1 MADEMAEQ
9 PDVLARLVERAAEV
23 RATGAEVVP
32 VDLAA
37 CAIVA
42 RGSSDHAALLGQY
55 LLEVAT
61 GRPVALASPSVQ
73 TLYRAP
79 VDYRGV
85 LVVGVSQSGAT
96 SEIVEVVAVLRA
108 AGARTIAITNDPSSP
123 LAEAAGSVID
133 LGAGPELAVPATKT
147 VTATLLAF
155 VLLAEGVSGRSL
167 VSSSDLADL
176 PGHIAGVLADEA
188 SVARAAARLT
198 DAGQLVAVARGY
210 LLAAAR
216 ETALKLRETS
226 GILAEGWSAADLRHG
241 SSPPS
246 APTSPSSA
254 CAPPV
259 PPPTTPSA
267 WSPNWPPGGPTCCAS
282 TTAPTPTFP
291 CLPVCLNRWPTSA
304 PSCAASTW
312 PAWSRSGAASTRT
325 NRWGSIRSPRAEG
338 GLYGTQL
345 HPGPRAKT

>member
-1 MADEMAEQ
+1 MTKGQLMAGEMAEQ

-61 GRPVALASPSVQ
+61 GRPVALASPSLQ

-167 VSSSDLADL
+167 VSVLGPGRPATDWLGLIELGALEAAGMGAD
-176 PGHIAGVLADEA
+176 GRQGVE
-188 SVARAAARLT
+188 RL
-198 DAGQLVAVARGY
+198 
-210 LLAAAR
+210 
-216 ETALKLRETS
+216 
-226 GILAEGWSAADLRHG
+226 
-241 SSPPS
+241 
-246 APTSPSSA
+246 
-254 CAPPV
+254 
-259 PPPTTPSA
+259 
-267 WSPNWPPGGPTCCAS
+267 
-282 TTAPTPTFP
+282 
-291 CLPVCLNRWPTSA
+291 
-304 PSCAASTW
+304 
-312 PAWSRSGAASTRT
+312 
-325 NRWGSIRSPRAEG
+325 RSPVK
-338 GLYGTQL
+338 
-345 HPGPRAKT
+345 GPCEIKAR

>member
-1 MADEMAEQ
+1 MAAEMAEQ
-9 PDVLARLVERAAEV
+9 PDVLARMVERAAEV
-23 RATGAEVVP
+23 RATGAGVVP

-55 LLEVAT
+55 LLEAAT
-61 GRPVALASPSVQ
+61 GRPVALASPSLQ

-108 AGARTIAITNDPSSP
+108 AGRRTIAITNDPSSP

-155 VLLAEGVSGRSL
+155 VLLAEGLSGRTL
-167 VSSSDLADL
+167 VSSSALADL
-176 PGHIAGVLADEA
+176 PGHIAAVLADEA

-198 DAGQLVAVARGY
+198 DVGQLVAVARGY

-241 SSPPS
+241 
-246 APTSPSSA
+246 
-254 CAPPV
+254 PV
-259 PPPTTPSA
+259 AAIGAHVPVLSLRAAGPAAADTERLESELAARGANVLRINDGADADIPL
-267 WSPNWPPGGPTCCAS
+267 PPGVPEPLANIGAVVRGQHLARLVSLGRGIDPDH
-282 TTAPTPTFP
+282 P
-291 CLPVCLNRWPTSA
+291 LGLNKV
-304 PSCAASTW
+304 
-312 PAWSRSGAASTRT
+312 
-325 NRWGSIRSPRAEG
+325 
-338 GLYGTQL
+338 TQS
-345 HPGPRAKT
+345 

>member
-1 MADEMAEQ
+1 
-9 PDVLARLVERAAEV
+9 RAAEV
-23 RATGAEVVP
+23 RATGAGVVP

-155 VLLAEGVSGRSL
+155 VLLAEGLSGRTL
-167 VSSSDLADL
+167 VSSSALADL
-176 PGHIAGVLADEA
+176 PGHIAAVLADEA

-198 DAGQLVAVARGY
+198 DVGQLVAVARGY

-241 SSPPS
+241 
-246 APTSPSSA
+246 
-254 CAPPV
+254 PV
-259 PPPTTPSA
+259 AAIGAHVPVLSLRAAGPAAADTERLESELAARGANVLRINDGADADIPL
-267 WSPNWPPGGPTCCAS
+267 PPGVPEPLANIGAVVRGQHLARLVSLGRGIDPDH
-282 TTAPTPTFP
+282 P
-291 CLPVCLNRWPTSA
+291 LGLNKV
-304 PSCAASTW
+304 
-312 PAWSRSGAASTRT
+312 
-325 NRWGSIRSPRAEG
+325 
-338 GLYGTQL
+338 TQS
-345 HPGPRAKT
+345 

>member
-1 MADEMAEQ
+1 MAAEMAEQ
-9 PDVLARLVERAAEV
+9 PDVLARMVERAAEV
-23 RATGAEVVP
+23 RATGAGVVP

-55 LLEVAT
+55 LLEAAT
-61 GRPVALASPSVQ
+61 GRPVALASPSLQ

-155 VLLAEGVSGRSL
+155 VLLAEGLSGRTL
-167 VSSSDLADL
+167 VSSSALADL
-176 PGHIAGVLADEA
+176 PGHIAAVLADEA

-198 DAGQLVAVARGY
+198 DVGQLVAVARGY

-241 SSPPS
+241 
-246 APTSPSSA
+246 
-254 CAPPV
+254 PV
-259 PPPTTPSA
+259 AAIGAHVPVLSLRAAGPAAADTERLESELAARGANVLRINDGADADIPL
-267 WSPNWPPGGPTCCAS
+267 PPGVPEPLANIGAVVRGQHLARLVSLGRGIDPDH
-282 TTAPTPTFP
+282 P
-291 CLPVCLNRWPTSA
+291 LGLNKV
-304 PSCAASTW
+304 
-312 PAWSRSGAASTRT
+312 
-325 NRWGSIRSPRAEG
+325 
-338 GLYGTQL
+338 TQS
-345 HPGPRAKT
+345 

>member
-1 MADEMAEQ
+1 MAKGRLMADEMAEQ

-198 DAGQLVAVARGY
+198 DACQLVAVARGY

-241 SSPPS
+241 
-246 APTSPSSA
+246 
-254 CAPPV
+254 PV
-259 PPPTTPSA
+259 AAIGAHVPVLSLRA
-267 WSPNWPPGGPTCCAS
+267 AGPAADDTERLESELA
-282 TTAPTPTFP
+282 ARGANVLRINDRADAD
-291 CLPVCLNRWPTSA
+291 LPLPAGVPEPLANIGAVVRGQHLARLVSLGRGIDPDQPLGLNKV
-304 PSCAASTW
+304 
-312 PAWSRSGAASTRT
+312 
-325 NRWGSIRSPRAEG
+325 
-338 GLYGTQL
+338 TQS
-345 HPGPRAKT
+345 

>member
-1 MADEMAEQ
+1 MAPGQLMAAEMAEQ
-9 PDVLARLVERAAEV
+9 PDVLARMVERAAEV
-23 RATGAEVVP
+23 RATGAGVVP

-55 LLEVAT
+55 LLEAAT
-61 GRPVALASPSVQ
+61 GRPVALASPSLQ

-155 VLLAEGVSGRSL
+155 VLLAEGLSGRTL
-167 VSSSDLADL
+167 VSSSALADL
-176 PGHIAGVLADEA
+176 PGHIAAVLADEA

-198 DAGQLVAVARGY
+198 DVGQLVAVARGY

-241 SSPPS
+241 
-246 APTSPSSA
+246 
-254 CAPPV
+254 PV
-259 PPPTTPSA
+259 AAIGAHVPVLSLRAAGPAAADTERLESELAARGANVLRINDGADADIPL
-267 WSPNWPPGGPTCCAS
+267 PPGVPEPLANIGAVVRGQHLARLVSLGRGIDPDH
-282 TTAPTPTFP
+282 P
-291 CLPVCLNRWPTSA
+291 LGLNKV
-304 PSCAASTW
+304 
-312 PAWSRSGAASTRT
+312 
-325 NRWGSIRSPRAEG
+325 
-338 GLYGTQL
+338 TQS
-345 HPGPRAKT
+345 

>member
-23 RATGAEVVP
+23 RATGAGVVP

-55 LLEVAT
+55 LLEAAT
-61 GRPVALASPSVQ
+61 GRPVALASPSLQ

-155 VLLAEGVSGRSL
+155 VLLAEGLSGRTL
-167 VSSSDLADL
+167 VSSSALADL
-176 PGHIAGVLADEA
+176 PGHIAAVLADEA

-198 DAGQLVAVARGY
+198 DVGQLVAVARGY

-241 SSPPS
+241 
-246 APTSPSSA
+246 
-254 CAPPV
+254 PV
-259 PPPTTPSA
+259 AAIGAHVPVLSLRAAGPAAADTERLESELAARGANVLRINDGADADLPL
-267 WSPNWPPGGPTCCAS
+267 PPGVPEPLANIGAVVRGQHLARLVSLGRGIDPDH
-282 TTAPTPTFP
+282 P
-291 CLPVCLNRWPTSA
+291 LGLNKV
-304 PSCAASTW
+304 
-312 PAWSRSGAASTRT
+312 
-325 NRWGSIRSPRAEG
+325 
-338 GLYGTQL
+338 TQS
-345 HPGPRAKT
+345 

>member
-1 MADEMAEQ
+1 MAAEMAEQ
-9 PDVLARLVERAAEV
+9 PDVLARMVERAAEV
-23 RATGAEVVP
+23 RATGAGVVP

-55 LLEVAT
+55 LLEAAI
-61 GRPVALASPSVQ
+61 GRPVALASPSLQ

-155 VLLAEGVSGRSL
+155 VLLAEGLSGRTL
-167 VSSSDLADL
+167 VSSSALADL
-176 PGHIAGVLADEA
+176 PGHIAAVLADEA

-198 DAGQLVAVARGY
+198 DVGQLVAVARGY

-241 SSPPS
+241 
-246 APTSPSSA
+246 
-254 CAPPV
+254 PV
-259 PPPTTPSA
+259 AAIGAHVPVLSLRAAGPAAADTERLESELAARGANVLRINDGADADIPL
-267 WSPNWPPGGPTCCAS
+267 PPGVPEPLANIGAVVRGQHLARLVSLGRGIDPDH
-282 TTAPTPTFP
+282 P
-291 CLPVCLNRWPTSA
+291 LGLNKV
-304 PSCAASTW
+304 
-312 PAWSRSGAASTRT
+312 
-325 NRWGSIRSPRAEG
+325 
-338 GLYGTQL
+338 TQS
-345 HPGPRAKT
+345 

>member
-1 MADEMAEQ
+1 MAKGQLMAGEMAEQ
-9 PDVLARLVERAAEV
+9 PDVLARLVDRAAEV
-23 RATGAEVVP
+23 RSTGAGVVP
-32 VDLAA
+32 LDLAA

-61 GRPVALASPSVQ
+61 GRPVALASPSLQ

-96 SEIVEVVAVLRA
+96 SEIVEVVAALRA
-108 AGARTIAITNDPSSP
+108 AGARTIAITNDPASP

-155 VLLAEGVSGRSL
+155 VLLAEGLSGRPL
-167 VSSSDLADL
+167 VSSSALADL
-176 PGHIAGVLADEA
+176 PGQIAGVLADEA

-241 SSPPS
+241 
-246 APTSPSSA
+246 
-254 CAPPV
+254 PV
-259 PPPTTPSA
+259 AAIDARVPVLSVRA
-267 WSPNWPPGGPTCCAS
+267 AGPAAADTERLESELA
-282 TTAPTPTFP
+282 ARGANVLRINDGADAD
-291 CLPVCLNRWPTSA
+291 LPLPAGVPEPLANIGAVVRGQHLARLVSLGRGIDPDQPLGLNKV
-304 PSCAASTW
+304 
-312 PAWSRSGAASTRT
+312 
-325 NRWGSIRSPRAEG
+325 
-338 GLYGTQL
+338 TQS
-345 HPGPRAKT
+345 

>member
-1 MADEMAEQ
+1 MAKGQLMAGEMAEQ
-9 PDVLARLVERAAEV
+9 PDVLARLVDRAAEV
-23 RATGAEVVP
+23 RSTGAGVVP
-32 VDLAA
+32 DDLAA

-61 GRPVALASPSVQ
+61 GRPVALASPSLQ

-96 SEIVEVVAVLRA
+96 SEIVEVVAALRA
-108 AGARTIAITNDPSSP
+108 AGARTIAITNDPDSP
-123 LAEAAGSVID
+123 LAEAAGRVVD

-155 VLLAEGVSGRSL
+155 VLLAEGLSGRSL
-167 VSSSDLADL
+167 VSTSALVDL
-176 PGHIAGVLADEA
+176 PGHIADVLADEA

-198 DAGQLVAVARGY
+198 EAGQLVAVARGY

-241 SSPPS
+241 
-246 APTSPSSA
+246 
-254 CAPPV
+254 PV
-259 PPPTTPSA
+259 AAIDARVPVISVRA
-267 WSPNWPPGGPTCCAS
+267 AGPAAADTERLESELA
-282 TTAPTPTFP
+282 ARGANVLRVNDRADAD
-291 CLPVCLNRWPTSA
+291 LPLPAGVPEPLANIGAVVRGQHLARLVSLGRGIDPDQPLGLNKV
-304 PSCAASTW
+304 
-312 PAWSRSGAASTRT
+312 
-325 NRWGSIRSPRAEG
+325 
-338 GLYGTQL
+338 TQS
-345 HPGPRAKT
+345 

>member
-1 MADEMAEQ
+1 MAKGQLMAGEMAEQ

-108 AGARTIAITNDPSSP
+108 AGARTIAITNDPASP

-176 PGHIAGVLADEA
+176 PGHIAGVLDDEA

-241 SSPPS
+241 
-246 APTSPSSA
+246 
-254 CAPPV
+254 PV
-259 PPPTTPSA
+259 AAIGAHVPVLSLRA
-267 WSPNWPPGGPTCCAS
+267 AGPAAADTERLESELA
-282 TTAPTPTFP
+282 ARGANVLRINDRADADLA
-291 CLPVCLNRWPTSA
+291 LPAGVPEPLANIGAVVRGQHLARLVSLGRGIDPDQPLGLNKV
-304 PSCAASTW
+304 
-312 PAWSRSGAASTRT
+312 
-325 NRWGSIRSPRAEG
+325 
-338 GLYGTQL
+338 TQS
-345 HPGPRAKT
+345 

>member
-1 MADEMAEQ
+1 MAKGRLMADEMAEQ

-108 AGARTIAITNDPSSP
+108 AGARTIAITNDP
-123 LAEAAGSVID
+123 A
-133 LGAGPELAVPATKT
+133 
-147 VTATLLAF
+147 
-155 VLLAEGVSGRSL
+155 SL
-167 VSSSDLADL
+167 K
-176 PGHIAGVLADEA
+176 GA
-188 SVARAAARLT
+188 SV
-198 DAGQLVAVARGY
+198 
-210 LLAAAR
+210 
-216 ETALKLRETS
+216 
-226 GILAEGWSAADLRHG
+226 G
-241 SSPPS
+241 SE
-246 APTSPSSA
+246 
-254 CAPPV
+254 V
-259 PPPTTPSA
+259 
-267 WSPNWPPGGPTCCAS
+267 
-282 TTAPTPTFP
+282 
-291 CLPVCLNRWPTSA
+291 
-304 PSCAASTW
+304 
-312 PAWSRSGAASTRT
+312 
-325 NRWGSIRSPRAEG
+325 
-338 GLYGTQL
+338 
-345 HPGPRAKT
+345 